1 MTETYVHPRLGE
13 VVLARTARARRVSIS
28 VRPSGA
34 VRVSFPPR
42 VSQRRALAFLDEK
55 AEWVERTRERMAA
68 KQALLPPQ
76 LPPEE
81 ERARIE
87 ALRRAA
93 QADLPARIA
102 RISVRTGLVYTKMTV
117 RAMRTKWGSC
127 SSRKTISL
135 TLFLMNLP
143 EELRDFVILHELCH
157 TVHLDHSPAFHALV
171 DRLCGG
177 RERELARALR
187 GYSIRG

>member
-34 VRVSFPPR
+34 VRVSVPPR
-42 VSQRRALAFLDEK
+42 VSQRRALAFLEEK

-102 RISVRTGLVYTKMTV
+102 RISARTGLVYTKMTV

-127 SSRKTISL
+127 SNRKTISL

>member
-28 VRPSGA
+28 VRSSGA

-81 ERARIE
+81 ERVRIE

-93 QADLPARIA
+93 RIDLPARIA
-102 RISVRTGLVYTKMTV
+102 RISARTGLVYTKMTV

-127 SSRKTISL
+127 SNRKTISL

>member
-28 VRPSGA
+28 VRSSGA

-81 ERARIE
+81 ERVRIE

-93 QADLPARIA
+93 RIDLPARIA
-102 RISVRTGLVYTKMTV
+102 RISARTGLVYTKMTV
-117 RAMRTKWGSC
+117 RTMRTKWGSC
-127 SSRKTISL
+127 SNRKTISL

>member
-1 MTETYVHPRLGE
+1 MTEVYVHPRLGDVE
-13 VVLARTARARRVSIS
+13 LARSARARRVSIS

-34 VRVSFPPR
+34 VRVAFPPR

-55 AEWVERTRERMAA
+55 VEWVERARTRLAVRCPV
-68 KQALLPPQ
+68 LPPQ
-76 LPPEE
+76 TTPEE
-81 ERARIE
+81 ERVRIE

-93 QADLPARIA
+93 QADLPGRIA
-102 RISVRTGLVYTKMTV
+102 RISARTGLVYTKMTV

-135 TLFLMNLP
+135 SLFLMNLP
-143 EELRDFVILHELCH
+143 ETLRDFVILHELCH

-187 GYSIRG
+187 GYSIRR

>member
-1 MTETYVHPRLGE
+1 
-13 VVLARTARARRVSIS
+13 
-28 VRPSGA
+28 
-34 VRVSFPPR
+34 
-42 VSQRRALAFLDEK
+42 
-55 AEWVERTRERMAA
+55 MAA

-102 RISVRTGLVYTKMTV
+102 RISARTGLVYTKMTV

-127 SSRKTISL
+127 SNRKTISL

-157 TVHLDHSPAFHALV
+157 NVHLDHSPSFHALV

>member
-1 MTETYVHPRLGE
+1 MTESFVHPRLGE
-13 VVLARTARARRVSIS
+13 IVLARTARAQRVSIS
-28 VRPSGA
+28 VKPSGA

-55 AEWVERTRERMAA
+55 ADWVERTRLRLAA
-68 KQALLPPQ
+68 RCAALPPQ
-76 LPPEE
+76 LTPEE

-87 ALRRAA
+87 ALRLAA
-93 QADLPARIA
+93 QADLPGRIA
-102 RISVRTGLVYTKMTV
+102 RISARTGLVYTKMTV

-127 SSRKTISL
+127 SNRKTISL
-135 TLFLMNLP
+135 SLFLMNLP

-157 TVHLDHSPAFHALV
+157 TVRLDHSPAFHALV
-171 DRLCGG
+171 NRFCGG